1 MSFFWGFIV
10 GFVVGVIFMAYRS
23 NEDKRTDTE

>member
-10 GFVVGVIFMAYRS
+10 GFVVGVFFMAYRS

>member
-1 MSFFWGFIV
+1 MSFFIGFIM
-10 GFVVGVIFMAYRS
+10 GFVVSVFFMAYRS

>member
-1 MSFFWGFIV
+1 MSFFIGFIM
-10 GFVVGVIFMAYRS
+10 GFVVGVFFMAYRS

>member
-1 MSFFWGFIV
+1 MSLFIGLIM
-10 GFVVGVIFMAYRS
+10 GFVVGVLFMAYRS